1 MLTQLLPSR
10 FQAHE
15 EDGQRGRCRLSDQE
29 LEHQQNCY
37 KMIVTKCFLLLS
49 NPRYLRLGN
58 FEPKE
63 KVKFL
68 KFLFVHF

>member
-15 EDGQRGRCRLSDQE
+15 EDGQRGRCRLSGQE
-29 LEHQQNCY
+29 LEHQQNDS
-37 KMIVTKCFLLLS
+37 KKRFLATFK
-49 NPRYLRLGN
+49 RDLRLGD

-63 KVKFL
+63 KVKL
-68 KFLFVHF
+68 LTFLFVHI